1 MRDISLVPAE
11 QLSKMGSV
19 AIVLKKKKREGTTT
33 MQDEGRLSKNL
44 CEGHIERK
52 PVSRL
57 VFFYYAVSISDCIA

>member
-19 AIVLKKKKREGTTT
+19 AKVLHKKRGTTA
-33 MQDEGRLSKNL
+33 MQDEGRLLKNP
-44 CEGHIERK
+44 CEGHMKRK
-52 PVSRL
+52 PMLRL